1 MSIRNMFIAIFSSFV
16 LLLVLLGFISILM
29 LNNQTALN
37 DSQQVRYQSYQAADE
52 LRQSSMD
59 LTRLA
64 RKCWISEGGK
74 KPDLREAP

>member
-16 LLLVLLGFISILM
+16 LLLVLLGFISVLM
-29 LNNQTALN
+29 LKGQSALN
-37 DSQQVRYQSYQAADE
+37 ESQQVRYQSYQAADE

-64 RKCWISEGGK
+64 RTYVSTGDGVSL
-74 KPDLREAP
+74 DLKMK